1 MSLLDI
7 KDLSHSFGEK
17 QLFNE
22 AEFQLNKGE
31 HNITI
36 SDFLKSA
43 FQSLYIKEEQMNLL
57 YSKAAAKEALKD
69 ALKKFTGTVLL
80 VSHEEN
86 FYRGWVDRVVQI

>member
-1 MSLLDI
+1 
-7 KDLSHSFGEK
+7 
-17 QLFNE
+17 
-22 AEFQLNKGE
+22 
-31 HNITI
+31 
-36 SDFLKSA
+36 
-43 FQSLYIKEEQMNLL
+43 MNLL